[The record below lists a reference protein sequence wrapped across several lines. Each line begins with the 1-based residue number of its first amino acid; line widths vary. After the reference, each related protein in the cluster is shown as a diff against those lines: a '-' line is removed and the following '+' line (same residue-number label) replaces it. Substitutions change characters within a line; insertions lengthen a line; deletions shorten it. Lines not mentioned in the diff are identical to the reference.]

1 MVILLDAM
9 GGDNAPD
16 ATIKGAVRAINQ
28 IDAEILLIGDKDIIN
43 SKVKE
48 FYKKDDISDV
58 SPKIKI
64 HHTTETIEM
73 EDTPTLAIK
82 HKKDSSMVVG
92 FNLLKEGKGDVF
104 ISAGNSGALLTGATL
119 LVGRIKGVDRPAL
132 AGILPAYKSRLVLM
146 DCGANTNCKPTNL
159 LQFAQMASIYLETT
173 IGVKSPKV
181 GLLNIGTEET
191 KGNELMKDSY
201 KLLKEKS
208 GELGINFIGNV
219 EGRDAFSGNVD
230 IVVTDGFTGNN
241 FLKAVEGLGKFV
253 KRTLSESLKKNLL
266 SKIAA
271 LPSMPAI
278 KRFAKSVDYKEYGGA
293 LFLGVKKP
301 VVKAHGSSDAK
312 VFEFTIKQAEQFVKN
327 QAVEK
332 LKEEFTKEKQGFMP
346 KVILVSPPEIGA
358 DIATSEFARSF
369 DEDAIE
375 RSKELPVFYEKI
387 AKKYDCIFFNAAKVI
402 ESSKVDSL
410 HLMPE
415 AHKKLAEE
423 LYKCIMENE

>member
-1 MVILLDAM
+1 MIIILDAM

-28 IDAEILLIGDKDIIN
+28 IEADILLVGNTEVIN
-43 SKVKE
+43 QKVKE
-48 FYKKDDISDV
+48 FYGKNDISEV
-58 SPKIKI
+58 FPRIKV
-64 HHTTETIEM
+64 HHTTEMIEM
-73 EDTPTLAIK
+73 EDTPTVAIK

-146 DCGANTNCKPTNL
+146 DCGANTNCKPINL

-173 IGVKSPKV
+173 IGVKNPRV

-191 KGNELMKDSY
+191 KGNELMKESY
-201 KLLKEKS
+201 KLLKEQSK
-208 GELGINFIGNV
+208 ELGVNFIGNV

-253 KRTLSESLKKNLL
+253 KRTLSESLKKNLI

-293 LFLGVKKP
+293 LFLGVKQP

-327 QAVEK
+327 KAVEK
-332 LKEEFTKEKQGFMP
+332 LKEQFTKELEEEKQ
-346 KVILVSPPEIGA
+346 
-358 DIATSEFARSF
+358 
-369 DEDAIE
+369 
-375 RSKELPVFYEKI
+375 
-387 AKKYDCIFFNAAKVI
+387 
-402 ESSKVDSL
+402 
-410 HLMPE
+410 
-415 AHKKLAEE
+415 
-423 LYKCIMENE
+423 